1 MLYNIV
7 QLYPIA
13 AFDFSHISGNET
25 TMQIKRRQPS
35 EQTYTLALAAGLS
48 PLLAHIIACR
58 LADFAGDIQRIVS
71 PGLRYIEHP
80 DLLKDS
86 TRAAE
91 RIAAAIIGQER
102 IGILT
107 DYDVDGI
114 TSHALIYRA
123 LTEYFGF
130 PSDAIHSLIGHR
142 IQDGYGVS
150 EGLIQRILA
159 NAIRPELIITAD
171 CGSSDEARIARLQEA
186 GIDVIV
192 TDHHALP
199 LEGPPQSAY
208 AVVNPTR
215 PDCRYP
221 DTTIAGCMTA
231 WLLMSQVRSKLIDQ
245 GYLPADAPKLA
256 RELDYVSLGTVA
268 DCVSIGTAI
277 NRAVVAVGLG
287 YLNRF
292 TRPCWRAIRTLL
304 NRSQQPLTVED
315 LSFQLGPRINARS
328 RLADPYAALRYLLAD
343 NDRDA
348 MRYLTLLDADNQ
360 ERKGIERDMVETAK
374 LEADRQVEQGRAA
387 LVVYLDNGHAGV
399 QGIVA
404 SRLVEAFGRPAI
416 VLCNTLEPGQL
427 TGSARSIAELH
438 MRDTLQRVADART
451 DVFVKFGGHKGA
463 AGLTVYHARLTDFQ
477 EAFEQAV
484 RVQLGDTKL
493 GPVLWTDGNL
503 AAEAISLA
511 TLAELE
517 QLQPYGREFETPLF
531 EGTFIVE
538 AVRVVGAEAVHLT
551 LTLSTPVSLY
561 GAIWFRALPA
571 PDAPLPVVSGNT
583 VHCAYRLS
591 RNEFRGAQRLRLL
604 IEHARR
610 EPL

>member
-1 MLYNIV
+1 
-7 QLYPIA
+7 
-13 AFDFSHISGNET
+13 
-25 TMQIKRRQPS
+25 MQIKRRQPS

-58 LADFAGDIQRIVS
+58 LPDFTGDMQRIVS

-80 DLLKDS
+80 DLLKDGA
-86 TRAAE
+86 RAAE
-91 RIAAAIIGQER
+91 RVAAAIIRRER

-107 DYDVDGI
+107 DYDVDGV

-130 PSDAIHSLIGHR
+130 PGDNIHSLIGHR

-150 EGLIQRILA
+150 ERLTQRILA
-159 NAIRPELIITAD
+159 NAILPELIITAD
-171 CGSSDEARIARLQEA
+171 CGSSDEARIACLQEA

-199 LEGPPQSAY
+199 LAGPPHSAY

-215 PDCRYP
+215 ADCRYP

-231 WLLMSQVRSKLIDQ
+231 WLLMSQVRSKLIEQ
-245 GYLPADAPKLA
+245 GYLSAAAPKLA

-268 DCVSIGTAI
+268 DCVSIGTAV
-277 NRAVVAVGLG
+277 NRAVVAIGLS

-304 NRSQQPLTVED
+304 KRGQQPLTVED

-328 RLADPYAALRYLLAD
+328 RLADPYAALKYLLAD
-343 NDRDA
+343 TDQDA

-374 LEADRQVEQGRAA
+374 LEAGRQVEQGRAT
-387 LVVYLDNGHAGV
+387 LVVYLDDGHAGV

-416 VLCNTLEPGQL
+416 VLCNTVEPGQL

-438 MRDTLQRVADART
+438 MRDALQRVADAHAE
-451 DVFVKFGGHKGA
+451 VFVKFGGHRGA
-463 AGLTVYHARLTDFQ
+463 AGLTVYHARLLDFR

-484 RVQLGDTKL
+484 RAQLGDTTL
-493 GPVLWTDGNL
+493 GPVIWTDGDL
-503 AAEAISLA
+503 AAEAISLT
-511 TLAELE
+511 TLVELE
-517 QLQPYGREFETPLF
+517 QLQPYGREFEAPIF
-531 EGTFIVE
+531 EGTFTVE
-538 AVRVVGAEAVHLT
+538 TVRVVGAEAVHLA
-551 LTLSTPVSLY
+551 LTLSTPVKLY
-561 GAIWFRALPA
+561 SAIWFRALPGPA
-571 PDAPLPVVSGNT
+571 APLPVAPGNT

-591 RNEFRGAQRLRLL
+591 CDEFRGVQRLRLVL
-604 IEHARR
+604 AHAHR
-610 EPL
+610 ESL